1 MNASGFRTD
10 NVKDVYNLQEII
22 GEYPPLTAEALSAK

>member
-22 GEYPPLTAEALSAK
+22 GEYRLLIAEAPSAK